1 MIPNFQISNY
11 HLDRDIEHN
20 ISGYIYIYILIS
32 LLAQVF
38 VILVKVGYFF
48 ISKVCHLHNMHNSE
62 CITQNLMCF
71 FGSKVFHLHIMHNSD
86 YRISE
91 YYVLFWV
98 QKMPTRVKLLDFL
111 SFFSFILKLKGQKK
125 KQQSNLV
132 LCQLRKI
139 LLKLFLISP

>member
-20 ISGYIYIYILIS
+20 ISGYS

-98 QKMPTRVKLLDFL
+98 QKMPTRVKLQDFL